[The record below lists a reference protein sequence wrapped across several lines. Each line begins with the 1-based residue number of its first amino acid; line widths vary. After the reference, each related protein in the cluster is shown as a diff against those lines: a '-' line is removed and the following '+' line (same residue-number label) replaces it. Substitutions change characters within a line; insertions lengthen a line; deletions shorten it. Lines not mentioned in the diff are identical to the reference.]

1 MSSLILLALAP
12 LVVFAVARPVPAAKR
27 TKGQDSELRSTIEQF
42 WADQGNLDRV
52 YVVRYSA
59 TRRKRLTDFYRS
71 VLADLKKRDFS
82 SMGEEGQ
89 ADYVLLR
96 NTCERRISDL
106 DNEARDEG
114 KYTKLIPFAKAI
126 TGLDEA
132 RRRMEPVDPE
142 KAATI
147 MNAMDKEIKALAP
160 RIGDAPPAK
169 GGDNAKP
176 AADRLR
182 SSKFEGNQA
191 ALAVK
196 TLRDTLKTWFAFYE
210 GYDPLFSWWCEA
222 PYKVVD
228 KEMETYSGVL
238 KEKLV
243 GVKPDDENAIVGNP
257 IGREALI
264 DALKYEMI
272 PYTPEEL
279 LKIADEEY
287 AWCLAEMKKAAKD
300 LVYGDDWKKA
310 LEHVKDLH
318 VEPGKQP
325 QMIRELALEA
335 IKYVKDH
342 DLVTVPPLAEESW
355 RMDMMTPE
363 RQLVSPFFLGGETI
377 LVSYPTNTMAHE
389 AKLMSMRGNNR
400 YFSRATVQ
408 HELIPGHHL
417 QGYSQAR
424 YMPYRRG
431 FGTPFWT
438 EGWALYWEML
448 LWDLGFAKTPEEK
461 IGMLFWRMHRCV
473 RIQFSL
479 QFHLG
484 KLTPEQCIDMLV
496 DKVGHERANAEG
508 EVRRSFNGSYPPL
521 YQAAYMLG
529 GLQIRAMHHELVDSG
544 KMTNRDFHDAILH
557 ENNMPIEVLHAILTK
572 EKLTTDYA
580 THWRFRG

>member
-1 MSSLILLALAP
+1 MSSLFLLALAP
-12 LVVFAVARPVPAAKR
+12 AILAVGAKAAA
-27 TKGQDSELRSTIEQF
+27 GDSELRSTIEQF
-42 WADQGNLDRV
+42 WADQGNLERV
-52 YVVRYSA
+52 YVVRYSP
-59 TRRKRLTDFYRS
+59 TRRKRLTDFYS
-71 VLADLKKRDFS
+71 ASLASLRTHEFGKL
-82 SMGEEGQ
+82 GEAGR

-96 NTCERRISDL
+96 NYCDRRISDL
-106 DNEARDEG
+106 ANEG
-114 KYTKLIPFAKAI
+114 KDEDRYANLIPFAKEI
-126 TGLDEA
+126 TSLDES
-132 RRRMEPVDPE
+132 RRRMEPVDGE
-142 KAATI
+142 KAANSLNTL
-147 MNAMDKEIKALAP
+147 AQEVKELTPKVGDKLKA
-160 RIGDAPPAK
+160 
-169 GGDNAKP
+169 
-176 AADRLR
+176 
-182 SSKFEGNQA
+182 SKFEGNQA
-191 ALAVK
+191 SLAVRS
-196 TLRDTLKTWFAFYE
+196 LRDTLKSWFGYFN
-210 GYDPLFSWWCEA
+210 GYDPLFTWWCEA

-228 KEMETYSGVL
+228 KELETYAGVL

-257 IGREALI
+257 IGRDALI

-287 AWCLAEMKKAAKD
+287 AWCLIEMKRASKD
-300 LVYGDDWKKA
+300 LGFGDNWKKA

-325 QMIRELALEA
+325 EMIRELALEA

-342 DLVTVPPLAEESW
+342 DLVTVPSLAEESW

-389 AKLMSMRGNNR
+389 AKMMSMRGNNR

-417 QGYSQAR
+417 QGFSQAR
-424 YMPYRRG
+424 YLPYRRG

-448 LWDLGFAKTPEEK
+448 LWDLGFAKTPEER

-484 KLTPEQCIDMLV
+484 KLTPAQCIDMLV

-529 GLQIRAMHHELVDSG
+529 GLQIKAMHHELVDSG
-544 KMTNRDFHDAILH
+544 KMSNRDFHDAVLH
-557 ENNMPIEVLHAILTK
+557 ENNMPIEVLHAILAHQS
-572 EKLTTDYA
+572 LSADYA